1 MLWGAHF
8 SEGFAERPSTLDGV
22 SDADIDAIAPAML
35 PESFDRT
42 EPPDP
47 V

>member
-1 MLWGAHF
+1 MRNEVSRWREVFKEH
-8 SEGFAERPSTLDGV
+8 GV
-22 SDADIDAIAPAML
+22 SDADVDAIAPAML
-35 PESFDRT
+35 PESFERI